1 MTKKSAER
9 ARRGRAA
16 SQAGLCYVR
25 SAVRAVIRLRR
36 IGQRG
41 ERDGEVKEASSTA
54 TSTARGVARQGADSV
69 THSTDGRRRRV
80 RAMPLFTDARRPAAL
95 PRLWRCAWR
104 RAPARRDNHAPK
116 EASRRRTCA
125 TVRCTSSGQ
134 LGMHTRS
141 RACRLLFCTPLAG
154 RTQRVLWQRRH
165 AAHCAVLEARGGGL
179 EPAAATV
186 FHAVR
191 CGAPKH

>member
-104 RAPARRDNHAPK
+104 RAPSRRRNHAPN
-116 EASRRRTCA
+116 EARRRRLAPRPVHVVRRSWAAQNVWRVVGYFAVPPSRVGRAACSGGDDAACCVALDARGAASRLR
-125 TVRCTSSGQ
+125 
-134 LGMHTRS
+134 
-141 RACRLLFCTPLAG
+141 
-154 RTQRVLWQRRH
+154 
-165 AAHCAVLEARGGGL
+165 
-179 EPAAATV
+179 
-186 FHAVR
+186 AVR
-191 CGAPKH
+191 PPPRHQAPVA